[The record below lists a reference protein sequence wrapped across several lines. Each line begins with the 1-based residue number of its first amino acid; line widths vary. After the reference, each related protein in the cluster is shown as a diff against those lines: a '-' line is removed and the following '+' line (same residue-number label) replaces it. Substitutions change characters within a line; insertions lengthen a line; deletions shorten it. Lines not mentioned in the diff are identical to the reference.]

1 MAVQATSGV
10 TALCISTK
18 ATHQVPR
25 APMMQLL
32 PPRFRIASRISREE
46 SPIPLTGVP
55 ATVKQVKS
63 SRHPSTRSNDMTR
76 SSARP
81 SARHSNAT
89 DSTRASRVSPSP
101 PRSSASISSEAP

>member
-25 APMMQLL
+25 TPMMQLL
-32 PPRFRIASRISREE
+32 PPRLRMASRISREE
-46 SPIPLTGVP
+46 SPIPLAGVP

-63 SRHPSTRSNDMTR
+63 SRHPSTRVEGV
-76 SSARP
+76 ALP
-81 SARHSNAT
+81 
-89 DSTRASRVSPSP
+89 
-101 PRSSASISSEAP
+101 APQ